1 MGQVHLDVVDGCG
14 IISLDTPES
23 LNAWS
28 QEMQRQVAEGARG
41 FDADPNVS
49 GIVIT
54 GKGDRAFCAGQ
65 DLKEVAGFTEESV
78 PGWLDGFAD
87 LYDALLSTS
96 KPIVAA
102 LNGVAAGSGYQLAL
116 VCDIRVAH
124 PGVKIGQPEV
134 KSGIPSITGMYLTWQ
149 SLGHSK
155 TTELM
160 LSGRL
165 MEAEEAREL
174 GLIAEICP
182 QDEVLSRSMA
192 IARELSEQPKLAF
205 EMTKRHVHT
214 MLKPGLDDAFHAAL
228 EIDKQAYG
236 GGEPQNTAD
245 QFLSRTKDGAKAGR
259 TA

>member
-1 MGQVHLDVVDGCG
+1 MGQIRLDVVEGCG
-14 IISLDTPES
+14 VITLDNPEA

-28 QEMQRQVAEGARG
+28 QEMQRQVAEGARK
-41 FDADPNVS
+41 FDADPDVNA
-49 GIVIT
+49 IVIT
-54 GKGDRAFCAGQ
+54 GEGDRAFCAGQ
-65 DLKEVAGFTEESV
+65 DLKEVAGFTVDSV

-116 VCDIRVAH
+116 VCDVRVAH
-124 PGVKIGQPEV
+124 AGVKIGQPEV

-165 MEAEEAREL
+165 MQAEEARDL
-174 GLIAEICP
+174 GLIAEVCP
-182 QDEVLSRSMA
+182 QGEVVSRSMS
-192 IARELSEQPKLAF
+192 IARELAAQPKQAF

-214 MLKPGLDDAFHAAL
+214 MLKPGLDAAFAAAL

-236 GGEPQNTAD
+236 DGEPQSTAD
-245 QFLSRTKDGAKAGR
+245 QFLSRSNDAAKAGQ
-259 TA
+259 

>member
-1 MGQVHLDVVDGCG
+1 MGKVRLDVVGDCG
-14 IISLDTPES
+14 VITLDNPEA

-28 QEMQRQVAEGARG
+28 QEMQRKVAEGARA
-41 FDADPNVS
+41 FDADPKVKA
-49 GIVIT
+49 IVIT
-54 GKGDRAFCAGQ
+54 GEGDRAFCAGQ
-65 DLKEVAGFTEESV
+65 DLNEVAGFTVDSV
-78 PGWLDGFAD
+78 EGWLDGFAD

-116 VCDIRVAH
+116 VCDLRVAH

-160 LSGRL
+160 LTGRL

-174 GLIAEICP
+174 GLVAEVCP
-182 QDEVLSRSMA
+182 QDEVLSRSMT
-192 IARELSEQPKLAF
+192 IGRELAAQPRLAF
-205 EMTKRHVHT
+205 QMTKRHVHA
-214 MLKPGLDDAFHAAL
+214 MLKPGLDAAFEAAL

-236 GGEPQNTAD
+236 GGEPQSTAD
-245 QFLSRTKDGAKAGR
+245 QFLARSKDGAKA
-259 TA
+259 